1 MRRRGQESTGGSRGW
16 MDDDSEMGKDIL
28 FMIRPPKGVERQD
41 EVGEI
46 HIEF

>member
-16 MDDDSEMGKDIL
+16 MDDSEMGKDIL